1 MLDVFGDVVVENPFL
16 NYLTYENHLRNLV
29 LNRHA
34 GVFMQYC
41 VGTKPGGT
49 KHIIDVVSV
58 DSKILVSAK
67 LQNVVGTAEE
77 KIPYEQ
83 LMLQHACDTY
93 GFNKAYIVCAGTG
106 WRLLN
111 YFTSEE
117 YKNLIKTPKVEL
129 LKYEDF
135 ARIIDEVG

>member
-1 MLDVFGDVVVENPFL
+1 MLDVYGDVIIENPFRD
-16 NYLTYENHLRNLV
+16 YLSYELHLRDLLTRNHKGV
-29 LNRHA
+29 LTQ
-34 GVFMQYC
+34 QYI
-41 VGTKPGGT
+41 GLKPGGT

-58 DSKILVSAK
+58 ESRILVSAK

-93 GFNKAYIVCAGTG
+93 GYNKAYIVCAGTG

-111 YFTSEE
+111 YYTSTE

-129 LKYEDF
+129 LKYDNF
-135 ARIIDEVG
+135 AQSI